1 MKKTAIILFGVL
13 SLFMARAQEKSGVI
27 TGNGNITK
35 NSRNV
40 GSFDKISAAGP
51 FEVRLVSG
59 KQGEV
64 SVEADN
70 NIVDL
75 VTTEVK
81 NNTLKI
87 APREGKL
94 FKSSKGNKVIVRV
107 QVESIAEL
115 ALTGSGAIN
124 GKTPLKG
131 NVKIVLEGSGKID
144 LDIASGNAEALQSGS
159 GDIVLNGKADSF
171 KCTITGSGYIKAEK
185 LETTAVDVTVTG
197 SGDARV
203 FTNSSITGRITGSG
217 NVAYAGNPKDRD
229 LKRTGLGEFKTL

>member
-1 MKKTAIILFGVL
+1 MKKTAITLFGVL
-13 SLFMARAQEKSGVI
+13 SLFTATAQEKGGVI
-27 TGNGNITK
+27 TGSGNITK
-35 NSRNV
+35 DTRNV

-64 SVEADN
+64 SVEADH

-107 QVESIAEL
+107 QVESIVEL

-124 GKTPLKG
+124 GKTELKG
-131 NVKIVLEGSGKID
+131 NIRIMLEGSGKID
-144 LDIASGNAEALQSGS
+144 LDIASGNAEAVLSGS

-171 KCTITGSGYIKAEK
+171 KCTITGSGEIKAEK
-185 LETTAVDVTVTG
+185 LQSQVVDVTITG
-197 SGDARV
+197 SGDAKV
-203 FTNSSITGRITGSG
+203 FTNTSITGRITGSG

-229 LKRTGLGEFKTL
+229 LKRTGSGEFKNL

>member
-1 MKKTAIILFGVL
+1 MKKTAIILFSAL
-13 SLFMARAQEKSGVI
+13 SIFTAVAQEKSNVI
-27 TGNGNITK
+27 IGNGNITK
-35 NSRNV
+35 DSRSV
-40 GSFDKISAAGP
+40 ERFDKISAAGP

-87 APREGKL
+87 APREGRL

-115 ALTGSGAIN
+115 ALTGSGSIN
-124 GKTPLKG
+124 SKTPLKG
-131 NVKIVLEGSGKID
+131 NVRILLEGTGKID
-144 LDIASGNAEALQSGS
+144 VDIASGNAEAVLSGS

-171 KCTITGSGYIKAEK
+171 KCTITGSGEVKAEK
-185 LETTAVDVTVTG
+185 LQSQVVDVTITG
-197 SGDARV
+197 SGDAKV

-217 NVAYAGNPKDRD
+217 NVAFAGNPKERD
-229 LKRTGLGEFKTL
+229 FKRTGSGEFKNL